1 MAMRLVSKTTVYDKY
16 AISRKFSAQDTSIKA
31 IQGNISLLVSESEI
45 EELKNGNKTMYSK
58 LSTVQ
63 MDVDS
68 INLSVSSS
76 EYKDIDGVLTAISQ
90 ARSDI
95 TLNKESI
102 ELKVSK
108 DSVISSINQ
117 TAEAIKIDANKISLT
132 GNGLIEILNTGTTS
146 IVADR
151 IKLEGLVTANGNFKI
166 LEDGSIQAENGK
178 FTGSANITGG
188 SIRLTS
194 DATQDYS
201 QFSISNSKYKSFL
214 SPSRYSAMDSRGLDY
229 GAVSLDVIGGLSI
242 YDSNGNFVYL
252 NTGALSLRSGS
263 IDCGSYMSVGGFLTC
278 NGRASFKQAVSIEGY
293 TTVNDTV
300 SSTGIYCKGNLVV
313 QSGFTKAKAADT
325 INYGTRLLS
334 AYETPEPMFGD
345 LGHNTIGVDGTVII
359 QIEPIFQETIST
371 EYGYYIFLQSYSN
384 TPVWVSSKELTFFVV
399 AGTPGTEFD
408 WEITA
413 HQKGFENTRL
423 ECIDMELLEAE
434 ANAANYI

>member
-58 LSTVQ
+58 LSSVQ

-151 IKLEGLVTANGNFKI
+151 IKLEGLVTANENFKI
-166 LEDGSIQAENGK
+166 LEDGSIQAQNGK
-178 FTGSANITGG
+178 FTGVVNATSGTFNGPITSENAKITGG
-188 SIRLTS
+188 SLSIGGNFSVDSVGTVRALFPELYGSVYVFDGFNESPHTLISFSRNDYTLDVSGWTGSSILTS
-194 DATQDYS
+194 FKVDIT
-201 QFSISNSKYKSFL
+201 
-214 SPSRYSAMDSRGLDY
+214 G
-229 GAVSLDVIGGLSI
+229 SLK
-242 YDSNGNFVYL
+242 VY
-252 NTGALSLRSGS
+252 
-263 IDCGSYMSVGGFLTC
+263 
-278 NGRASFKQAVSIEGY
+278 
-293 TTVNDTV
+293 
-300 SSTGIYCKGNLVV
+300 GNL
-313 QSGFTKAKAADT
+313 SATGTKNRIVAT
-325 INYGTRLLS
+325 GYGDILQYS
-334 AYETPEPMFGD
+334 YETAEPMFGD

-399 AGTPGTEFD
+399 AGAPGTEFD

>member
-1 MAMRLVSKTTVYDKY
+1 MGMRLVSKTTVYDKY

-58 LSTVQ
+58 LSSVQ

-151 IKLEGLVTANGNFKI
+151 IKLEGLVTANGNFRI
-166 LEDGSIQAENGK
+166 LENGSMEALNGT
-178 FTGSANITGG
+178 FSGNAVITGG
-188 SIRLTS
+188 EISLKDLAGNKELIIIEGANDKAFITSNSLHFGDKGVPGDYWIGITSRKDNCFFSANDINGYARLGPGGISTS
-194 DATQDYS
+194 GTCDISGTLSVNGIS
-201 QFSISNSKYKSFL
+201 QFRNTVYIYGSLYPDYIS
-214 SPSRYSAMDSRGLDY
+214 
-229 GAVSLDVIGGLSI
+229 
-242 YDSNGNFVYL
+242 
-252 NTGALSLRSGS
+252 
-263 IDCGSYMSVGGFLTC
+263 
-278 NGRASFKQAVSIEGY
+278 
-293 TTVNDTV
+293 
-300 SSTGIYCKGNLVV
+300 CKGNVMISGALVA
-313 QSGFTKAKAADT
+313 SGGKSRAVSTRHF
-325 INYGTRLLS
+325 GTRTLN

-345 LGHNTIGVDGTVII
+345 LGHNTIGMDGTVNI

-399 AGTPGTEFD
+399 AGAPGTEFD